1 MNVVQL
7 YIFYGL
13 GSFESIQNK
22 NNDVYIKERDKQLR
36 ENSKKGIKGRKQ
48 LNIELNKLNIIILI
62 TVLIFF
68 I

>member
-1 MNVVQL
+1 M
-7 YIFYGL
+7 
-13 GSFESIQNK
+13 
-22 NNDVYIKERDKQLR
+22 YIKERDKQLR

-62 TVLIFF
+62 IILIFF